1 MSKLIWNALPFF
13 GEKLRFLFT
22 LWTESAKV
30 FRWPK
35 MQVQKINCLCWPSL
49 LVWMPRGTLL
59 INYTVNEWFHMLM
72 PFFHHCPTNE
82 TTTAS
87 CGLAGMLALFKNHSR
102 NMANSSFLPP
112 EEGELW
118 KRPRLTSEPSSLWEM
133 HCLVAEYHYF
143 QMNSYQFDWTFKEDR
158 NRPLVITATPD

>member
-72 PFFHHCPTNE
+72 PFSIIVLQMKPQQHPAVLLGC
-82 TTTAS
+82 
-87 CGLAGMLALFKNHSR
+87 L
-102 NMANSSFLPP
+102 
-112 EEGELW
+112 
-118 KRPRLTSEPSSLWEM
+118 
-133 HCLVAEYHYF
+133 HCLRIAAEIWLIPLSCHLRRVSF
-143 QMNSYQFDWTFKEDR
+143 EKDPDW
-158 NRPLVITATPD
+158 PLSPAASGRCTVLLLNTIISRWIHTNLTEHLKKTETGP